1 MKQIDVNRAK
11 ELCIM
16 VSNKEINKLPV
27 SRKDIGVFRT
37 FILKAKTLK
46 LIEFPNGA
54 GEIVRV

>member
-11 ELCIM
+11 ALCVM
-16 VSNKEINKLPV
+16 VKDGKINKLPV
-27 SRKDIGVFRT
+27 SRKDIGVFKV
-37 FILKAKTLK
+37 FMPKAKTLK